1 MSRRMPD
8 QGRARRWTIAAGL
21 VAVVAAGAGTAL
33 AVNGGGSAR
42 AVCQGQALTF
52 SAEGGA
58 PGVTSN
64 QFPAGTRLRV
74 TNLDNGKSATL
85 PVVGVSGS
93 RALLNN
99 AAMDQL
105 REPGKNLIR
114 RNTVE
119 VVSAGNTAQP
129 TTTKAQAASGRQVC
143 KGSTVT
149 LSGDGGAP
157 GATSNQFP
165 VGTKLKITNLDNGKS
180 TTVPVVGPS
189 GSCALLNT
197 AAFEQVREP
206 GKFLIRRALVEQV

>member
-1 MSRRMPD
+1 MPD

-93 RALLNN
+93 CALLNN
-99 AAMDQL
+99 AAMEQL

-119 VVSAGNTAQP
+119 VVSQGNTAQP

-143 KGSTVT
+143 NGSTVT

-206 GKFLIRRALVEQV
+206 GKFLIRRALIEKV

>member
-58 PGVTSN
+58 PGITSN
-64 QFPAGTRLRV
+64 QFPAGTQLRV

-93 RALLNN
+93 CALLNN
-99 AAMDQL
+99 AAMEQL

-143 KGSTVT
+143 NGSTVT

-206 GKFLIRRALVEQV
+206 GKFLIRRALIEKV